1 MTKTNT
7 AKPTASLDNMIYVGK
22 EKFTIDASL
31 DHISAV
37 HDQELILSMTK
48 LDKQHEQGI
57 VLLQVRAL
65 YKSDKLFGQRI
76 ASSAYADVSMQNRN
90 DNMYIAKN
98 WAEISR
104 LNKGDALSDL
114 SAGAIRKRIA
124 KATKKA
130 NEEAQAMS
138 GNAPKTNEKPEAK
151 EASLGQSETTEPKAK
166 KKLTAEDLVTFV
178 KAQMK
183 EHGITEAAFNKV
195 WFEGVYPQG

>member
-1 MTKTNT
+1 MTKPNT

-31 DHISAV
+31 EHISAV
-37 HDQELILSMTK
+37 HDQELILSMSK

-76 ASSAYADVSMQNRN
+76 ASSAYADISMQDRN

-98 WAEISR
+98 WAEIRRMNS
-104 LNKGDALSDL
+104 GDALSDL
-114 SAGAIRKRIA
+114 SAGAIRKRISRAAAAA
-124 KATKKA
+124 KQ
-130 NEEAQAMS
+130 EAQVMS
-138 GNAPKTNEKPEAK
+138 GNAPKTDEKPKAK
-151 EASLGQSETTEPKAK
+151 EATLGQSETKQPKAE
-166 KKLTAEDLVTFV
+166 KKLTAEDLATFV

-183 EHGITEAAFNKV
+183 EHGITKAAFNKAMKA
-195 WFEGVYPQG
+195 